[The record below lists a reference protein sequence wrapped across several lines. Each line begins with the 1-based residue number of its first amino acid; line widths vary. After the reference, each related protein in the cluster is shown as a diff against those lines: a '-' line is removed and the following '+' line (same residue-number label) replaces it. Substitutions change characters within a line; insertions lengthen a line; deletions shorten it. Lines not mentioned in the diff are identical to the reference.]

1 MNILFTVCGRAGSKG
16 IKGKNLKKFLGC
28 PLVYY
33 TLAAIQLYKESNSE
47 DDIEIALNTDSWE
60 LVRLVQDSKIP
71 VVYIERKE
79 NLAGDMVSKK
89 AVIADTWI
97 EMEKA
102 EGKKYDMI
110 VDCDITSPLRTVE
123 DIKHLIEKKRSS
135 DFDVV
140 FSVTDSRRNPYF
152 NMVSVNSN
160 GKADVVIKSKF
171 TARQQAPQI
180 FDMNASLYA
189 YSPYYL
195 SNDGHMFDF
204 KCGTILMRDTAVLD
218 LDNACDFEF
227 MEIIAKYL
235 FTRYDDFKLI
245 AHRAFS
251 YDKENYCYE

>member
-1 MNILFTVCGRAGSKG
+1 MNILFTICGRAGSKG
-16 IKGKNLKKFLGC
+16 IKGKNFKEFLGC

-33 TLAAIQLYKESNSE
+33 TLAAIQLYKESNIE
-47 DDIEIALNTDSWE
+47 DDIEIALNTDSLE
-60 LVRLVQDSKIP
+60 LVKLVQESKTP

-79 NLAGDMVSKK
+79 NLAGDVVAKK
-89 AVIADTWI
+89 DVIADTWI

-123 DIKHLIEKKRSS
+123 DIKNLIEKKRTSG
-135 DFDVV
+135 FDVV

-152 NMVSVNSN
+152 NMVSVNSD
-160 GKADVVIKSKF
+160 GEADVVIKSKF

-195 SNDGHMFDF
+195 SNEGHMFDF
-204 KCGTILMRDTAVLD
+204 KCGTIFMRDTAVLD

-227 MEIIAKYL
+227 MEVIADYL
-235 FTRYDDFKLI
+235 FKADIGMAEIRKK
-245 AHRAFS
+245 AMEM
-251 YDKENYCYE
+251 K